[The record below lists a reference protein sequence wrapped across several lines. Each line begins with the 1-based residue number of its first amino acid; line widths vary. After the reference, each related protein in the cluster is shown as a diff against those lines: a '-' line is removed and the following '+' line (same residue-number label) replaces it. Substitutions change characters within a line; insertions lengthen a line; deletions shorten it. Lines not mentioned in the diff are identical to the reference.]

1 MAGPIDSTNAL
12 TQAIPQAGIAPA
24 GPAPIAATP
33 IAATPIAATQA
44 TPYAWYGLGIL
55 FLVYVLN
62 FIDRQIITILAP
74 DIKADLNLD
83 DADIGFLYGTAFAV
97 FYALFGIPLGRL
109 ADSWNRVRLLALG
122 LAVWSTMTALSG
134 FARNGTMLG
143 LARMGVGV
151 GEATASPA
159 AYSLISDMFPKRMR
173 GTALA
178 IYSAGLYFGGGI
190 SLMIGGFIVA
200 GWNNAYPGG
209 GPWGLVGWQAAFL
222 AVGLPGLLLA
232 IWVATLREPV
242 RGLIDGL
249 PTPPAA
255 EPFRGFLQELF
266 AVIPPFTLFS
276 AARRGSAAFATNIAA
291 IAVLA
296 LAAWALIAL
305 TGATLQWIC
314 VAVGYYAVFSW
325 ATSLRGRDAAT
336 FALIWGSPAFLY
348 TILGYGC
355 VAFMSYA
362 STAFGPS
369 YAREILGESTARIGL
384 WVGGLSAASGF
395 LGVIMGGRMS
405 DWLHARSQ
413 SGRILVIAF
422 GLLAPV
428 IPIALAFT
436 TTNDPGSDTDFMR
449 FTIFVSLA
457 NLLASSAL
465 GAAAATTQN
474 LVMPRMRGTAT
485 ATFFLATTLFG
496 LALGPYLAGQI
507 SVVSGSLSTGVL
519 SILVIVPFG
528 LALLFAAYRTVPL
541 AERTV
546 VERARAAGEAV

>member
-1 MAGPIDSTNAL
+1 MTGPSQ
-12 TQAIPQAGIAPA
+12 TQDHAQPVQADDAAPS
-24 GPAPIAATP
+24 AATH
-33 IAATPIAATQA
+33 A

-74 DIKADLNLD
+74 DIKADLGLD

-109 ADSWNRVRLLALG
+109 ADSWNRVRLLTAG
-122 LAVWSTMTALSG
+122 LAVWSAMTALSG

-143 LARMGVGV
+143 VARMGVGV

-178 IYSAGLYFGGGI
+178 IYSAGLYFGGGV
-190 SLMIGGFIVA
+190 SLMIGGYVVA

-209 GPWGLVGWQAAFL
+209 GPLGLVGWQAAFM

-242 RGLIDGL
+242 RGLVDGL
-249 PTPPAA
+249 PTPPTGQ
-255 EPFRGFLQELF
+255 PFRGFRQELF
-266 AVIPPFTLFS
+266 AVIPPFTILS
-276 AARRGSAAFATNIAA
+276 AASRGPAAFAINMAA

-296 LAAWALIAL
+296 LAAWGLIAL
-305 TGATLQWIC
+305 TGSTLQWIC
-314 VAVGYYAVFSW
+314 IAIGYYAAFSW
-325 ATSLRGRDAAT
+325 ACSLKSRDRAAFT
-336 FALIWGSPAFLY
+336 LIWGSPAFLY
-348 TILGYGC
+348 VILGYGC

-369 YAREILGESTARIGL
+369 YAAQVLGEPTARIGL
-384 WVGGLSAASGF
+384 WIGGFGAVGGF
-395 LGVIMGGRMS
+395 LGVIMGGRLS
-405 DWLHARSQ
+405 DWLRARTE
-413 SGRILVIAF
+413 SGRILVVGFA
-422 GLLAPV
+422 LLAPV
-428 IPIALAFT
+428 IPIVLAFT
-436 TTNDPGSDTDFMR
+436 TASDPSSDMDFIR
-449 FTIFVSLA
+449 FTLFVSLA
-457 NLLASSAL
+457 NMLASSGL
-465 GAAAATTQN
+465 GAAAATTQD

-496 LALGPYLAGQI
+496 LALGPYLAGQM
-507 SVVSGSLSTGVL
+507 SVITGSLSTGVL
-519 SILVIVPFG
+519 SILVIVPVG
-528 LALLFAAYRTVPL
+528 LVLLIAAYRSVPL
-541 AERTV
+541 AERTT
-546 VERARAAGEAV
+546 VERARAAGEPV

>member
-1 MAGPIDSTNAL
+1 MTGPIEQPDPAAPGL
-12 TQAIPQAGIAPA
+12 TPA
-24 GPAPIAATP
+24 THAS
-33 IAATPIAATQA
+33 
-44 TPYAWYGLGIL
+44 PYAWYGLGIL

-74 DIKADLNLD
+74 DIKADLGLD

-109 ADSWNRVRLLALG
+109 ADSWNRVRLLTLG
-122 LAVWSTMTALSG
+122 LAIWSAMTALSG
-134 FARNGTMLG
+134 FAKNGTTLG

-151 GEATASPA
+151 GEATASPS

-200 GWNNAYPGG
+200 GWNEAYPGG
-209 GPWGLVGWQAAFL
+209 GPLGLVGWQAAFM

-232 IWVATLREPV
+232 AWVATLREPV
-242 RGLIDGL
+242 RGLVDGL
-249 PTPPAA
+249 PTPPTA

-266 AVIPPFTLFS
+266 AVIPPFTLF
-276 AARRGSAAFATNIAA
+276 AAAMRGPRALAVNVGA

-296 LAAWALIAL
+296 LAASAMIAL

-314 VAVGYYAVFSW
+314 IGVGYYAVFSW
-325 ATSLRGRDAAT
+325 ATSLRLRDKPT
-336 FALIWGSPAFLY
+336 FALIWGSPAFLV

-355 VAFMSYA
+355 VAFLSYA
-362 STAFGPS
+362 TTAFGPT
-369 YAREILGESTARIGL
+369 YAAQVLGESTARIGF
-384 WVGGLSAASGF
+384 WVGGFGALSGF
-395 LGVIMGGRMS
+395 LGVILGGRMS
-405 DWLHARSQ
+405 DWLRTRSE
-413 SGRILVIAF
+413 SGRIMVIAF
-422 GLLAPV
+422 GLMTPV
-428 IPIALAFT
+428 IPVIMGYT
-436 TTNDPGSDTDFMR
+436 TVSDPTSDWDFIR
-449 FTIFVSLA
+449 FTIWVSLA
-457 NLLASSAL
+457 NLFASSAL
-465 GAAAATTQN
+465 GAAAATTQD

-496 LALGPYLAGQI
+496 LALGPYLAGQM
-507 SVVSGSLSTGVL
+507 SVISGSLSTGVL
-519 SILVIVPFG
+519 SILVIVPVG
-528 LALLFAAYRTVPL
+528 ITLLFYAYRKVPL

-546 VERARAAGEAV
+546 VERARAAGEDV

>member
-1 MAGPIDSTNAL
+1 MTGPIGTE
-12 TQAIPQAGIAPA
+12 THPIPDRDTPGHDAGLAPA
-24 GPAPIAATP
+24 TH
-33 IAATPIAATQA
+33 A

-74 DIKADLNLD
+74 DIKADLGLD

-109 ADSWNRVRLLALG
+109 ADSWNRVRLLTLG
-122 LAVWSTMTALSG
+122 LAIWSAMTAVSG
-134 FARNGTMLG
+134 FAKNGTTLG
-143 LARMGVGV
+143 LARMGVGI
-151 GEATASPA
+151 GEATASPS

-209 GPWGLVGWQAAFL
+209 GPLGLVGWQAAFL
-222 AVGLPGLLLA
+222 AVGIPGLLLA
-232 IWVATLREPV
+232 AWVATLREPV
-242 RGLIDGL
+242 RGLVDGL
-249 PTPPAA
+249 PTPPTA

-266 AVIPPFTLFS
+266 AVIPPFTLIS
-276 AARRGSAAFATNIAA
+276 AAQRGGSALAINVGVIAA
-291 IAVLA
+291 LA
-296 LAAWALIAL
+296 LAAFGLIVL

-314 VAVGYYAVFSW
+314 IAVGYYAVFSW
-325 ATSLRGRDAAT
+325 ASSLRQRDPAT

-362 STAFGPS
+362 TTAFGPS
-369 YAREILGESTARIGL
+369 YAAQVLGESTATIGL
-384 WVGGLSAASGF
+384 WLGGLGAAGGF
-395 LGVIMGGRMS
+395 VGVILGGRMS
-405 DWLHARSQ
+405 DYLRARSE
-413 SGRILVIAF
+413 SGRIMVIAF
-422 GLLAPV
+422 GLLTPV
-428 IPIALAFT
+428 IPIVLAFT
-436 TTNDPGSDTDFMR
+436 TVNDPGSNMDFVR
-449 FTIFVSLA
+449 FAVFVSLA
-457 NLLASSAL
+457 NMLASSAL
-465 GAAAATTQN
+465 GAAAATTQD

-496 LALGPYLAGQI
+496 LALGPYLAGQM
-507 SVVSGSLSTGVL
+507 SVISGSLSTGVL
-519 SILVIVPFG
+519 SILVIVPVG
-528 LALLFAAYRTVPL
+528 MLLLVAAYRAVPL

-546 VERARAAGEAV
+546 LERARAAGEDI

>member
-1 MAGPIDSTNAL
+1 MAGTIGSQDHVTPDQPVA
-12 TQAIPQAGIAPA
+12 AADAAPS
-24 GPAPIAATP
+24 PATH
-33 IAATPIAATQA
+33 A

-74 DIKADLNLD
+74 DIKADLGLD

-109 ADSWNRVRLLALG
+109 ADSWNRVRLLTLG
-122 LAVWSTMTALSG
+122 LAIWSAMTAVSG
-134 FARNGTMLG
+134 FAKNGTTLG
-143 LARMGVGV
+143 LARMGVGI
-151 GEATASPA
+151 GEATASPS

-209 GPWGLVGWQAAFL
+209 GPMGLVGWQAAFL
-222 AVGLPGLLLA
+222 AVGIPGLLLA
-232 IWVATLREPV
+232 AWVATLREPV
-242 RGLIDGL
+242 RGLVDGL
-249 PTPPAA
+249 PTAPTA

-266 AVIPPFTLFS
+266 AVIPPFTLIS
-276 AARRGSAAFATNIAA
+276 AAQRGGSALVTNVAA
-291 IAVLA
+291 IAIIA
-296 LAAWALIAL
+296 LGASGLIWL

-314 VAVGYYAVFSW
+314 IGVGYYAVFSW
-325 ATSLRGRDAAT
+325 ASSLRLRDRPT

-355 VAFMSYA
+355 VAFLSYA

-369 YAREILGESTARIGL
+369 YAAQVLGESTATIGFWL
-384 WVGGLSAASGF
+384 GGGGAAGGF

-405 DWLHARSQ
+405 DWLRARHE
-413 SGRILVIAF
+413 SGRIMVIAF
-422 GLLAPV
+422 GLLTPV
-428 IPIALAFT
+428 IPIYLAFT
-436 TTNDPGSDTDFMR
+436 TVSDPTSDMDFVR
-449 FTIFVSLA
+449 FAIFASLA
-457 NLLASSAL
+457 NMFASSAL
-465 GAAAATTQN
+465 GAAAATTQD

-496 LALGPYLAGQI
+496 LALGPYLAGQM
-507 SVVSGSLSTGVL
+507 SVVTGSLSTGVL
-519 SILVIVPFG
+519 SILVIVPVG
-528 LALLFAAYRTVPL
+528 IALLLAAYRLVPL

-546 VERARAAGEAV
+546 VERARGAGEEV